1 MNNGRKISQQCYM
14 FGERYIRKSALFQL
28 RVHVL
33 YSSQDLLL
41 LYKSAL
47 SALKIFPYFTQWIW
61 HWNCLIIQ
69 YSWNFATDFLCL
81 FFSLINWTSI
91 SQFSLVFTYY
101 LMHPSCIVSVQAV
114 YNLEKIYNKYNYIRY
129 IRKFAF
135 LSFVNPFLYSFITF
149 NISVGFCVR
158 TDKIDEPNLP

>member
-1 MNNGRKISQQCYM
+1 MTRLLTLMNNGRKISQQCYM

-91 SQFSLVFTYY
+91 SQFSLGFTYY
-101 LMHPSCIVSVQAV
+101 SMHPSLCQC
-114 YNLEKIYNKYNYIRY
+114 KIYNKYNYIRY

-135 LSFVNPFLYSFITF
+135 LSFVNPFYIHLLHLIFLWDF
-149 NISVGFCVR
+149 LCRDG
-158 TDKIDEPNLP
+158 